1 MRDDEPR
8 PVWMSLLIKHVR
20 APLLAQ
26 RGCGGRL
33 TPVRAAGR
41 YAGAFQN
48 DDPHGHGTLTFAN
61 GDRCAHPAWPRP
73 AATGGPPT
81 EHYSTLTN

>member
-48 DDPHGHGTLTFAN
+48 DDPHGHGCERYPHICQWRQVRA
-61 GDRCAHPAWPRP
+61 PRL
-73 AATGGPPT
+73 AAPRGARRPT
-81 EHYSTLTN
+81 N